1 MSKKLEQCF
10 NIDDLRKLAKNR
22 LPAPIYEYLRGGAD
36 DEWSMQNNLDA
47 FSRIQLLP
55 RTMRDVRTIDTSTTV
70 LGQTINMPLIMA
82 PVGFVG
88 MFHHHREI
96 AAAKAGQNYGLPF
109 SLATWGSATI
119 EEVADATTGPKV
131 LQLYLPN
138 DRERAYALVDRAKA
152 SGYSA
157 VCVTVDT
164 VIPGNREGARRMGA
178 PPASKMTAGSIAS
191 VLAHPRW
198 LYHFV
203 KSKPRPAASYFNHQP
218 SGLEMFEAGP
228 TANMSFDDI
237 SRLRD
242 RWDGPLAVK
251 GILSVEDAKLAV
263 DHGAT
268 ALIISNHGGR
278 QLESV
283 PAPVDLIASF
293 VEAVGGRAEIIVDS
307 GIRRGTDIIK
317 ALALGA
323 DACMI
328 GRPYIYGLAAG
339 GQAGVERSLAIFKE
353 ELERDMALLGATSIK
368 AINNSYLFKQ
378 PY

>member
-1 MSKKLEQCF
+1 M
-10 NIDDLRKLAKNR
+10 
-22 LPAPIYEYLRGGAD
+22 
-36 DEWSMQNNLDA
+36 
-47 FSRIQLLP
+47 
-55 RTMRDVRTIDTSTTV
+55 
-70 LGQTINMPLIMA
+70 
-82 PVGFVG
+82 
-88 MFHHHREI
+88 
-96 AAAKAGQNYGLPF
+96 
-109 SLATWGSATI
+109 
-119 EEVADATTGPKV
+119 

-138 DRERAYALVDRAKA
+138 DRERSYALVDRAKA
-152 SGYSA
+152 CGYSA
-157 VCVTVDT
+157 ICVTVDT
-164 VIPGNREGARRMGA
+164 VVSGNREGAMRMGA
-178 PPASKMTAGSIAS
+178 PPAPKMTARSIAS

-198 LYHFV
+198 LYHFI
-203 KSKPRPAASYFNHQP
+203 KSKPRPAASYFDHKP
-218 SGLEMFEAGP
+218 SDMEMFAAGP
-228 TANMSFDDI
+228 TANMSVDDI

-242 RWDGPLAVK
+242 RWGGPLAVK
-251 GILSVEDAKLAV
+251 GILCAEDAKLAV

-283 PAPVDLIASF
+283 PAPVDLIPSF

-339 GQAGVERSLAIFKE
+339 GQAGVERALQIFKE

-368 AINNSYLFKQ
+368 AIDSSYLFKN
-378 PY
+378 PINGTSIN

>member
-1 MSKKLEQCF
+1 MPKNLDQCC
-10 NIDDLRKLAKNR
+10 NIDDLRKLAKTR

-55 RTMRDVRTIDTSTTV
+55 RTLRDVQEIDTSTTV
-70 LGQTINMPLIMA
+70 LGQKIAMPLMMA

-88 MFHHHREI
+88 MFHHQREI
-96 AAAKAGQNYGLPF
+96 AAAKAGQQYDIPF

-119 EEVADATTGPKV
+119 EEIAAVTEAPKI

-138 DRERAYALVDRAKA
+138 DRERSYALVDRAKA
-152 SGYSA
+152 CGYSA
-157 VCVTVDT
+157 ICVTVDT
-164 VIPGNREGARRMGA
+164 VVAGNREGAMRMGA
-178 PPASKMTAGSIAS
+178 PPAPKMTAASIAS
-191 VLAHPRW
+191 ILAHPRW

-203 KSKPRPAASYFNHQP
+203 KSKPRAAASYFDHKP
-218 SGLEMFEAGP
+218 SPMEMFAAGP

-251 GILSVEDAKLAV
+251 GILSAEDAKLAV

-278 QLESV
+278 QLDSV

-307 GIRRGTDIIK
+307 GFRRGTDIIK

-339 GQAGVERSLAIFKE
+339 GQAGVERSLALFKA
-353 ELERDMALLGATSIK
+353 ELERNMALLGTVNVK
-368 AINNSYLFKQ
+368 AIDASYLFNH
-378 PY
+378 PS